1 MQVIFET
8 REPEA
13 ARWRRTAVR
22 QLRFVTR
29 RLHWLVPQARI
40 RFSDLDGPTRTPG
53 GAAKRCQVELHTAGA
68 GTVVVTAVA
77 AHWPAAL
84 DRALSRAA
92 RALLRAW
99 RRARAA
105 NHAHATPP
113 TRAPQPHPA

>member
-22 QLRFVTR
+22 RLRFVTR

-40 RFSDLDGPTRTPG
+40 RFSDINGPRG
-53 GAAKRCQVELHTAGA
+53 GVDKRCQVELHTAGA

-77 AHWPAAL
+77 THWPAAL

-99 RRARAA
+99 RRARATNPA
-105 NHAHATPP
+105 RP
-113 TRAPQPHPA
+113 PQPHPA